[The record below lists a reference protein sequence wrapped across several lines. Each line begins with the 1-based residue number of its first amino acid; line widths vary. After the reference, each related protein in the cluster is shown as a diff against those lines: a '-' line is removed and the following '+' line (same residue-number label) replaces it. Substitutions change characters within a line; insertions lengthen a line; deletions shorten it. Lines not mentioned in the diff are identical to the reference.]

1 LPKTIRPALLH
12 DYLESI
18 GYRVEL
24 ATDGTRAIETL
35 TVTSLEGE
43 GSTFTVLIPR
53 VGPSSA

>member
-43 GSTFTVLIPR
+43 GSTFTVR
-53 VGPSSA
+53 EAPSQC